1 MNQSGKVYTTK
12 REKWI
17 DFGIGF
23 GAWWVVNAII
33 FGLFLGLSDAILA
46 AQRNN
51 LDPNLSTGIGYG
63 MLCLSFLPLVLNIA
77 AMIYFAY
84 VRRWI
89 ALGLLG
95 GFASALFL
103 TVCAAVIF
111 TIYCFASLGNL

>member
-1 MNQSGKVYTTK
+1 MNQSGKVYTTQ

-23 GAWWVVNAII
+23 GAWWIINALF
-33 FGLFLGLSDAILA
+33 FGLFLGLSDSVVA
-46 AQRNN
+46 AQRND
-51 LDPNLSTGIGYG
+51 LDPNLSAAMGYG
-63 MLCLSFLPLVLNIA
+63 MACLSFLPLVLNVA

-95 GFASALFL
+95 AFAAALFL

-111 TIYCFASLGNL
+111 TIYCFVSLSNV